1 MAPAASRPLE
11 GAAIPKDL
19 AISDLQQ
26 TQQPSESAHTAHT
39 EEKHTSQRKHV
50 KDASKDKENSDP
62 AVHASKQRST
72 GQKHVNWKEFTSIIA
87 QAKLTPI
94 DLSYIVDLEDLC
106 LELEADRDEKD
117 ENETGV
123 TEEEMERLTIEAVA
137 RQIARKVWDLTDFR
151 FIYKTTLKSTT
162 DETVK
167 TFQFYCAQF
176 DAEKPP
182 RSTLHADVNKRRA
195 RNTMEENFA
204 ASPELEFEQEDS
216 QVQAAS
222 SPAHIH
228 ERSSPFCSDDEGES
242 SKRMFF
248 SSEYVEHTEE
258 NIQNMLGIIKQ
269 SQGVHPKLGKIL
281 KRAFDELNKT
291 GKDITKEK
299 RRRTT
304 PRTWKDSNSVT
315 LFMD

>member
-1 MAPAASRPLE
+1 MSKEDEFRSME
-11 GAAIPKDL
+11 REL
-19 AISDLQQ
+19 ACL
-26 TQQPSESAHTAHT
+26 
-39 EEKHTSQRKHV
+39 
-50 KDASKDKENSDP
+50 KDKTLKAN
-62 AVHASKQRST
+62 ARA
-72 GQKHVNWKEFTSIIA
+72 
-87 QAKLTPI
+87 
-94 DLSYIVDLEDLC
+94 
-106 LELEADRDEKD
+106 ELLAD
-117 ENETGV
+117 
-123 TEEEMERLTIEAVA
+123 IEAERERPRGTYHTNVETMTCSCPSYLISRWLLCKHLVREVNRRTGNLPLNNLPFFHA
-137 RQIARKVWDLTDFR
+137 LRQNHFAPFYSIPGIHF
-151 FIYKTTLKSTT
+151 KT
-162 DETVK
+162 E
-167 TFQFYCAQF
+167 Q
-176 DAEKPP
+176 
-182 RSTLHADVNKRRA
+182 
-195 RNTMEENFA
+195 EENFA

-242 SKRMFF
+242 SKRVSIYHVFSCLTRHMPDGIYQMFF
-248 SSEYVEHTEE
+248 SSEYVKHTEE

-281 KRAFDELNKT
+281 KRAFDKLNKT

>member
-1 MAPAASRPLE
+1 MSKEDEFRSME
-11 GAAIPKDL
+11 REL
-19 AISDLQQ
+19 ACL
-26 TQQPSESAHTAHT
+26 
-39 EEKHTSQRKHV
+39 
-50 KDASKDKENSDP
+50 KDKTLKAN
-62 AVHASKQRST
+62 ARA
-72 GQKHVNWKEFTSIIA
+72 
-87 QAKLTPI
+87 
-94 DLSYIVDLEDLC
+94 
-106 LELEADRDEKD
+106 ELLADIEAER
-117 ENETGV
+117 
-123 TEEEMERLTIEAVA
+123 ERLRGTYHTNVETMTCSCPSYLISRWLLCKHLVREVNRRTGNLPLNNLPFFHALRRNHFA
-137 RQIARKVWDLTDFR
+137 PFYSIPEIHF
-151 FIYKTTLKSTT
+151 KT
-162 DETVK
+162 E
-167 TFQFYCAQF
+167 Q
-176 DAEKPP
+176 
-182 RSTLHADVNKRRA
+182 
-195 RNTMEENFA
+195 EENFA

-228 ERSSPFCSDDEGES
+228 ERSSPFCSDEDKLPLIELTKEVINPLVGNLLGDDEGES
-242 SKRMFF
+242 SKRVSIYHVFSCLTRHMPDGIYQMFF

-281 KRAFDELNKT
+281 KRAFDERNKT